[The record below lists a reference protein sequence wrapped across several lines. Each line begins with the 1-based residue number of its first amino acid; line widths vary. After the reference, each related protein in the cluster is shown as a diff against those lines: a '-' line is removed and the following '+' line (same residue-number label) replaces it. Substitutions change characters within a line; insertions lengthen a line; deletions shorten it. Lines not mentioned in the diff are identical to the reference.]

1 MQLRFGLLIAT
12 ALFPSWV
19 RVAFLHSPFMRLW
32 RLWAAET
39 GAAGLRKCFPGE
51 DEASRRLRSY
61 MIGLWLDT
69 GGGIL

>member
-1 MQLRFGLLIAT
+1 MQC
-12 ALFPSWV
+12 
-19 RVAFLHSPFMRLW
+19 PFMRLW